1 MKNYED
7 LKEAVAF
14 WEYLATKRQEQLN
27 NFEVYRVLYP
37 DEFEHPDYIDL
48 IAKGSLV
55 DYVNGLI
62 PCGLIS
68 DEALEI
74 FNEKHQYG
82 VQTEADAVELLETD
96 GYKVCLTKIW
106 TKGK

>member
-1 MKNYED
+1 MK
-7 LKEAVAF
+7 
-14 WEYLATKRQEQLN
+14 QLD
-27 NFEVYRVLYP
+27 NFEVYQVFYP
-37 DEFEHPDYIDL
+37 DEFENPDYIDL
-48 IAKGSLV
+48 ITKGSLV

-62 PCGLIS
+62 PCGIIS
-68 DEALEI
+68 EEALEI

-96 GYKVCLTKIW
+96 GFNVLLTKVF